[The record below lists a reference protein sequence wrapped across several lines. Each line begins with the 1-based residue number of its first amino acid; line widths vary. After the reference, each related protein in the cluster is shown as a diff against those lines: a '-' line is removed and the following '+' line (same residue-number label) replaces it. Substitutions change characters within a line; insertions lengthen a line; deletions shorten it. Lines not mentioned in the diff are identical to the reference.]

1 MAEIVNRIQTRYPQK
16 LMNDTKWREVWTL
29 IAASEQRLRMKYAD
43 SDVWNSDNADRLHGP
58 FPADYVLKHGIRDPG
73 IGGPFTYVEIYSLE
87 IPKSNPGFDA
97 FLNGLKSL
105 GVLPITEHATYIEIL
120 GYR

>member
-1 MAEIVNRIQTRYPQK
+1 MAEIVSRIQTRYPQK

-29 IAASEQRLRMKYAD
+29 IAASNQRLRMKYAD

-58 FPADYVLKHGIRDPG
+58 FPADYVLERGIRDPG
-73 IGGPFTYVEIYSLE
+73 IGGPFTYAEIYSLE
-87 IPKSNPGFDA
+87 IPKSNPGFDMFCKA
-97 FLNGLKSL
+97 LGDL
-105 GVLPITEHATYIEIL
+105 GVLPITEHDTYIEIL